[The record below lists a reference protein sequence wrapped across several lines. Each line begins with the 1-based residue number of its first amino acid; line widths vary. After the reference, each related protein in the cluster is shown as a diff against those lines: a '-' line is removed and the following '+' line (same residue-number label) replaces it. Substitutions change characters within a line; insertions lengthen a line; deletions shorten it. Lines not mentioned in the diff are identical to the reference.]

1 MADAQLETPTPEAR
15 SLVGRYFDY
24 IGHQWLTLLT
34 TIQGVGAFALITLGV
49 TITKFNDAS
58 RVIHPL
64 IRQQIRR
71 AGIRL
76 LPMVFFL
83 GAALGLVIIGQTVAL
98 LTRVGA
104 QQYIGTVMNTV
115 VFRELGPLAA
125 ALMVLGRVGTAT
137 VVELGT
143 KRAQGEIEALEALGI
158 DPVHYLVVPRVIGL
172 GLAIFSLTIY
182 LILVVMLAGL
192 LFAFLTD
199 VPITPAEYFTQIAG
213 GLTYQDFAFLAVK
226 TVLFGTVIAVVT
238 CYHGLAQ
245 PIRLEEVADA
255 ATRAVSQSV
264 TGCLVLDAFFILLY
278 VVLGST

>member
-1 MADAQLETPTPEAR
+1 MDDAQPEPQTPPAR

-49 TITKFNDAS
+49 TVTKFNESS

-64 IRQQIRR
+64 IGQQIRR
-71 AGIRL
+71 AGVRL

-172 GLAIFSLTIY
+172 GLAIFALTIY
-182 LILVVMLAGL
+182 LILVVMLAGM
-192 LFAFLTD
+192 LFAFITD
-199 VPITPAEYFTQIAG
+199 VPITPAEYFAQIAN

-226 TVLFGTVIAVVT
+226 TVLFGTIIAVVT

-245 PIRLEEVADA
+245 PIRLEEVATA

-264 TGCLVLDAFFILLY
+264 TGCLALDAFFILLY
-278 VVLGST
+278 VILSAS